1 MIDLILTSPPERPI
15 TLFTR
20 NFRVHS
26 GIPIGLYA
34 EGERS
39 PVALVYG
46 DLSFDMLS
54 EIAQHYTAVVAMPA
68 AYADEIPEQP
78 EHYETMTVKAP
89 ILAALRTFD
98 FPGFSCF
105 VKTFEGSPL
114 VHHGTIAKTPILLFT
129 ADLVRATIRILSG
142 ELELKTGLDRYG
154 RHQPLPD
161 AVTSAPGVSFH
172 FNLIENAVRYLY
184 RKTGTPLL
192 HIPRWPESAPLT
204 IFLSH
209 DIDVVRKWTRKR
221 IAYEFM
227 LSLRDLARFRG
238 GRLRSTMASLRDSLQ
253 GRDPY
258 WNFDQLL
265 FMESGNGFR
274 STWFWAPFGEEYE
287 TRENDYDPVYHR
299 KSSEITAMI
308 RRLMDNDCEVAFHG
322 TREAF
327 RDLKVFRRQMESFES
342 RMGFKFAGV
351 RHHYLMFRH
360 GQTLEA
366 ASEAGMLYDA
376 TLGFSDRPGYRNG
389 IAAPFFPFPVSHPAG
404 RMVEIPLHFMD
415 TMFVHSGDGDEADIR
430 RITESYLF
438 AKAAGGMFSVLIHP
452 GNMDPSEIPALSRFY
467 HSFLNRCRLDR
478 ARSMTAVELAEW
490 WLARENVI
498 KCLESGQGSWR
509 IRGVEIPP
517 EMDFCI
523 GAPNIKSMRFTVEGA
538 QRPVANLDHDR
549 LVIRPGVTD
558 PEKGVAFLRRF

>member
-26 GIPIGLYA
+26 GIPIGHYT

-39 PVALVYG
+39 PLALVYG
-46 DLSFDMLS
+46 DISFDMLS
-54 EIAQHYTAVVAMPA
+54 EVARLYTAVVAMPA

-89 ILAALRTFD
+89 ILAAIRSFD

-105 VKTFEGSPL
+105 VKTFEGNPL
-114 VHHGTIAKTPILLFT
+114 VHHGTIGKTPILLFT

-142 ELELKTGLDRYG
+142 DLEQKTGLDRYG
-154 RHQPLPD
+154 RHQPLSD

-184 RKTGTPLL
+184 RKTGMPLL
-192 HIPRWPESAPLT
+192 HISRWPESAPLVL
-204 IFLSH
+204 FLSH
-209 DIDVVRKWTRKR
+209 DVDMVRKWTRKR
-221 IAYEFM
+221 IVYEFL
-227 LSLRDLARFRG
+227 LSSRDLFRFRG
-238 GRLRSTMASLRDSLQ
+238 DRFRSTVTSFKESLH

-258 WNFDQLL
+258 WNFDQIL

-274 STWFWAPFGEEYE
+274 STWFWAPFGEEFE

-308 RRLMDNDCEVAFHG
+308 RRLVDNDCEVAFHG
-322 TREAF
+322 TRGAF
-327 RDLKVFRRQMESFES
+327 RDTKAFRRQIQFFES
-342 RMGFKFAGV
+342 RLGFKFAGV

-360 GQTLEA
+360 GQTFET
-366 ASEAGMLYDA
+366 ASETGMLYDA

-389 IAAPFFPFPVSHPAG
+389 IAAPFFPFPVTHQAG
-404 RMVEIPLHFMD
+404 KIVEIPLHFMD
-415 TMFVHSGDGDEADIR
+415 TVFLHSGDGSESVIR
-430 RITESYLF
+430 RITETYLF

-452 GNMDPSEIPALSRFY
+452 GNMDSSEIPALSRFY

-478 ARSMTAVELAEW
+478 ARSMTGVELAHW

-498 KCLESGQGSWR
+498 RSMESGPGMWR
-509 IRGVEIPP
+509 IKGVDIPP
-517 EMDFCI
+517 HMDFTI
-523 GAPNIKSMRFTVEGA
+523 GAPNIKSMRFSVEGA
-538 QRPVANLDHDR
+538 PRAMVNLDHDH
-549 LVIRPGVTD
+549 LVIRPGTID
-558 PEKGVAFLRRF
+558 PDKGVAFTRQY

>member
-26 GIPIGLYA
+26 GIPIGHFT

-39 PVALVYG
+39 PLALVYG
-46 DLSFDMLS
+46 DLSFDLLS
-54 EIAQHYTAVVAMPA
+54 DIARDYTAVVAMPA

-89 ILAALRTFD
+89 ILAAIRAFD

-114 VHHGTIAKTPILLFT
+114 VHHGTIGKTPILLFT

-142 ELELKTGLDRYG
+142 DLELKTGLDEYG
-154 RHQPLPD
+154 RHLPLPG

-184 RKTGTPLL
+184 RKVGVPLI
-192 HIPRWPESAPLT
+192 HIPRWPESAPLVL
-204 IFLSH
+204 FLSH
-209 DIDVVRKWTRKR
+209 DVDVVRKWTKKR
-221 IAYEFM
+221 LAYEAL
-227 LSLRDLARFRG
+227 LSCRELFRLKG
-238 GRLRSTMASLRDSLQ
+238 GRFAAAVASLREAVE

-265 FMESGNGFR
+265 FMESANGFH
-274 STWFWAPFGEEYE
+274 STWFWAPFGEEFE
-287 TRENDYDPVYHR
+287 HRENSYDPVYRR

-322 TREAF
+322 TRSAYHDV
-327 RDLKVFRRQMESFES
+327 RAFRRQIEFFES
-342 RMGFKFAGV
+342 RLGFRFAGV

-360 GQTLEA
+360 GRTLET
-366 ASEAGMLYDA
+366 ASEAGMIYDA

-404 RMVEIPLHFMD
+404 RIVEIPLHFMD
-415 TMFVHSGDGDEADIR
+415 TMFLHAGDGDEAVIR

-438 AKAAGGMFSVLIHP
+438 AKAAGGMFSALIHP
-452 GNMDPSEIPALSRFY
+452 GNMDPGEIPGLSRFY
-467 HSFLNRCRLDR
+467 HSFLNRCRFDR
-478 ARSMTAVELAEW
+478 ARSMTAVELARW
-490 WLARENVI
+490 WVARENVI
-498 KCLESGQGSWR
+498 RSIESGPGMWR
-509 IRGVEIPP
+509 IKGAEIPAD
-517 EMDFCI
+517 MDFTI
-523 GAPNIKSMRFTVEGA
+523 GAPNIKSMRFAVEGA
-538 QRPVANLDHDR
+538 QKAAATLAHDR
-549 LVIRPGVTD
+549 LVIRPGAVD
-558 PEKGVAFLRRF
+558 PEKGVTFVRKY